1 MYRQST
7 VQSYSLIENARVI
20 GVKDLVSA
28 IWRYKWSAMI
38 VSLVLVPLFVGIIF
52 LIPVKYD
59 SNARLFVRLGRGA
72 VSIDPTA
79 NLSNTVSLQ
88 ESRLA
93 QVNSV
98 KELLTGRE
106 LAERVV
112 RIIGAERITAPHGI
126 FETTLNS
133 LMSKVSLGSDSEPA
147 GGLSA
152 DQISEQL
159 ETEEACR
166 KLAQCM
172 RISSPK
178 EAYAI
183 NIDVRTGDPFL
194 SRDLL
199 NTLIEEYQRFHVE
212 AHRSTGSLEF
222 FEEQTKV
229 AHLKAE
235 ESQKALRDAKIERGI
250 VDLAAAKSALSQSLS
265 EVKKEMLT
273 NDSELAAVEAELAM
287 LKTQIDS
294 APEHIESEKTKGIEK
309 LAGAR
314 VRERL
319 YELEVAYQEA
329 AAKFKPDHPKMTTI
343 RDQLKAA
350 TEIAQSEE
358 GDQDQS
364 REVINPIRQQ
374 LELALQTT
382 TAKLAGRQTRKRSL
396 ASQIEELTKQ
406 IESLNQDEV
415 DINQLTWEAS
425 LAEAA
430 YLKTAEARTTA
441 RQINALDEQH
451 MSEISVVQ
459 PATLSLKK
467 STPKRLLLVMVSL
480 LVAGLLGF
488 GQAIIRGLIVNPLDT
503 ALPNTRSSDALEIE
517 GRESWDELDDMM
529 DGPIHHPASA
539 ELDLISSTPR

>member
-20 GVKDLVSA
+20 GVKDLALA
-28 IWRYKWSAMI
+28 IWRFKWSALL
-38 VSLVLVPLFVGIIF
+38 VSLVLLPLFIAVVF

-59 SNARLFVRLGRGA
+59 SNARLLVRLGRGA

-79 NLSNTVSLQ
+79 NLSTTVSLQ

-98 KELLTGRE
+98 KDLLTGRE

-112 RIIGAERITAPHGI
+112 KAVGAERITAPHGPL
-126 FETTLNS
+126 ETTLNA
-133 LMSKVSLGSDSEPA
+133 LLGKLPLESQPQA
-147 GGLSA
+147 GGDLSA
-152 DQISEQL
+152 EQVGDQLKI
-159 ETEEACR
+159 EEACR
-166 KLAQCM
+166 KLASCL

-183 NIDVRTGDPFL
+183 SIDVRTGDPFL

-199 NTLIEEYQRFHVE
+199 SALIDEYQRYHVE
-212 AHRSTGSLEF
+212 AHRANGSLEF
-222 FEEQTKV
+222 FEEQAEV
-229 AHLKAE
+229 AHRKAE
-235 ESQKALRDAKIERGI
+235 ESQRALRDAKIERGI
-250 VDLAAAKSALSQSLS
+250 VDLSAAKAALSQSLS

-273 NDSELAAVEAELAM
+273 TDSELAAVEAEIAM
-287 LKTQIDS
+287 LQSQIDD

-329 AAKFKPDHPKMTTI
+329 AAKYKSDHPKMMTI
-343 RDQLKAA
+343 RDQLEAA
-350 TEIAQSEE
+350 TEIAKQE
-358 GDQDQS
+358 GGEQPQS
-364 REVINPIRQQ
+364 REVVNPVRQQ
-374 LELALQTT
+374 LLLALQTT
-382 TAKLAGRQTRKRSL
+382 TAKLAGSQTKKQSL
-396 ASQIEELTKQ
+396 IAQIEELTSQ
-406 IESLNQDEV
+406 IERLNQDEV
-415 DINQLTWEAS
+415 EINQLTWEAQ

-441 RQINALDEQH
+441 RQINALDEQF

-467 STPKRLLLVMVSL
+467 STPKRLLLVMVSCML
-480 LVAGLLGF
+480 ACVLGF
-488 GQAIIRGLIVNPLDT
+488 GQAIIRGLVDPAESATSANVNREPL
-503 ALPNTRSSDALEIE
+503 EVE
-517 GRESWDELDDMM
+517 GRQHWDELDEMM
-529 DGPIHHPASA
+529 DEPLGDDSPADDM
-539 ELDLISSTPR
+539 DLVSSNPR